1 MFKTTRAKVIGLSLV
16 GVMALGGAIYA
27 TTALAVGGASASPAI
42 AQATQTAADSQLR
55 STVLDMLRDRM
66 GLTGPDAERFADQM
80 ISRMQNAGA
89 GFDLQAMVDR
99 CARFGDA
106 NNANANGRGMMYG
119 RGRANG
125 ATTPSAGPS
134 NPSGA
139 TPGRPDP
146 QDSGSGFTRGGM
158 KGGGMMRAAGLR

>member
-1 MFKTTRAKVIGLSLV
+1 
-16 GVMALGGAIYA
+16 
-27 TTALAVGGASASPAI
+27 
-42 AQATQTAADSQLR
+42 
-55 STVLDMLRDRM
+55 
-66 GLTGPDAERFADQM
+66 
-80 ISRMQNAGA
+80 MQNAGA